1 MENVQFR
8 LYYLYKMEKFLFYI
22 SFIFDLLAQSFL
34 FILIWRETFNVN
46 IVISI
51 SIILFCWVLC
61 VCYPFLKKI
70 KKQDWNTWYFLI
82 YLLLTPSLVV
92 NFFIPFLKFHWLL
105 PESMIFN
112 QWLFVILVTTPTYAT
127 NLFMVW
133 AYYRKVK
140 KLNEFEKFNTLFI
153 LCQMIYTIIIA
164 ISSIILSFFFKK

>member
-1 MENVQFR
+1 M
-8 LYYLYKMEKFLFYI
+8 KKTLFYS
-22 SFIFDLLAQSFL
+22 SFIFNLLNQAIFFTL
-34 FILIWRETFNVN
+34 LWRETFNVHIA
-46 IVISI
+46 IVI

-112 QWLFVILVTTPTYAT
+112 QWLFVMIVTTPTYAT
-127 NLFMVW
+127 NLFMAW
-133 AYYRKVK
+133 SYYRQVK
-140 KLNEFEKFNTLFI
+140 KLSEFQRFNTLFI
-153 LCQMIYTIIIA
+153 FFQMIYTIVMIT
-164 ISSIILSFFFKK
+164 SYVLYDLFFKL